1 MFMCCGYTL
10 SPSRRFWRITAITLA
25 IALCLPALASA
36 QSAPNDPLLPEQW
49 ALPHIG
55 AECSWRRAPPNA
67 SITIAVLD
75 SGVDLTHPDLVAHLR
90 RDGFDFIANDDDPS
104 DEHGHGTH
112 VTGIIAAQ
120 LNNNEGI
127 AGLTPNIQI
136 LPVRVMD
143 AEGFGS
149 DRAIAQGID
158 FAIARGARVI
168 NLSLG
173 ATLILATRESSPQVS
188 RAIRRAL
195 DAGVIV
201 VAAAGNDFVPLPNAL
216 VADNDEVIVVAA
228 SSRND
233 TKAAFTNTGPWID
246 VVAPGERILS
256 TMPTYPVFLTSD
268 RLPPEERF
276 QPYYDYMSGTSQAAP
291 HVTALAALL
300 LAVHPDWGIAEVTT
314 AIKNGAADIYQH
326 HPTFYRRLQ
335 LLGAGRIDVCQALEG
350 RRRSE
355 WPLWWIVGGGALAA
369 SAIGGGLVWLW
380 RRRGHEARHSA
391 GIRFGGYYTPTR
403 HSRSPYRWQSGCQ
416 YKSPV

>member
-1 MFMCCGYTL
+1 MTL
-10 SPSRRFWRITAITLA
+10 PFTRMSSKPCHPLLRHRQLSYA
-25 IALCLPALASA
+25 IATLLVITLCLPAIAIA
-36 QSAPNDPLLPEQW
+36 QDKPNDPLLPEQW
-49 ALPHIG
+49 ALRRIG
-55 AECSWRRAPPNA
+55 AECGWQRAQPNA
-67 SITIAVLD
+67 TITIAVLD

-90 RDGFDFIANDDDPS
+90 RDGFDFIDNDDDPS

-149 DRAIAQGID
+149 DQAIAQGID
-158 FAIARGARVI
+158 FALARGARVM

-173 ATLILATRESSPQVS
+173 ATLILAKRESSPQVS
-188 RAIRRAL
+188 RALRRAL

-216 VADNDEVIVVAA
+216 VADNDDVIVVAA
-228 SSRND
+228 SNQKD
-233 TKAAFTNTGPWID
+233 TKATFTNTGPWID

-268 RLPPEERF
+268 RLLPEERF
-276 QPYYDYMSGTSQAAP
+276 RPYYDYMSGTSQAAP
-291 HVTALAALL
+291 HVAALAAML
-300 LAVHPDWGIAEVTT
+300 LAVHPDWGVAEVTA
-314 AIKNGAADIYQH
+314 AIKYGAADIYER
-326 HPTFYRRLQ
+326 HPSFYRRLQ
-335 LLGAGRIDVCQALEG
+335 LLGAGRIDICQTFAG

-355 WPLWWIVGGGALAA
+355 WPTGWMIIGSALAV
-369 SAIGGGLVWLW
+369 SAIGGGIVWMV
-380 RRRGHEARHSA
+380 RRRERVAKLDRPPWMP
-391 GIRFGGYYTPTR
+391 RRY
-403 HSRSPYRWQSGCQ
+403 
-416 YKSPV
+416 